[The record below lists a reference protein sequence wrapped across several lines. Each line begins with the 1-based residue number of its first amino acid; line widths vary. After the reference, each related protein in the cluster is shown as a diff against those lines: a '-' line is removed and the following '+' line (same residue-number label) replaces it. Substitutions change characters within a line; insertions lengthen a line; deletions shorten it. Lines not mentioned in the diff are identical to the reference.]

1 MPQPV
6 LSVPVPLAPLSP
18 LAHPVAEDRPLDSRL
33 FDREGVDM
41 SDIPWIGTSSPTED
55 VGAGWVTV
63 LGSAGP
69 GLVMAG
75 AGDAAPALEAPAPE
89 APAPAAPAPAV
100 PAPAAPPL
108 VCAATIAGLA
118 SRTAPASR
126 ILPRMPLIFA
136 SCLLFQVMK
145 PNVDPDAPFPPNPKA
160 LTALAAHASTE
171 A

>member
-6 LSVPVPLAPLSP
+6 LSVPLAPLSP

-33 FDREGVDM
+33 FDSEGVDM

-55 VGAGWVTV
+55 VGAGSITV

-75 AGDAAPALEAPAPE
+75 AGDAAPAPEAPAPE
-89 APAPAAPAPAV
+89 APAPV
-100 PAPAAPPL
+100 APPL
-108 VCAATIAGLA
+108 VCAATSAGLA

-136 SCLLFQVMK
+136 SCLLFQVIK